1 MGKNKLRKFA
11 EMETFPNVFQCGA
24 RNMEYTVETRRWC
37 VSPEELSIPPSG
49 GEGALAMKGNWRTS
63 FFKND
68 NPIVLELGCGR
79 GEYTVGLAALYPE
92 KNFIGVDIKG
102 ARMWAGA
109 KEAVEKN
116 MPNVAFLRT
125 NIEMLPAFFA
135 PNEVDEIWITF
146 PDPQMKKA
154 TKRLTSTYF
163 MNRYRQLLKDNGII
177 HLKTDSPFLFT
188 YTSEMVKLN
197 QLPIL
202 TCTDNLYASRDA
214 IHGVSPD
221 SNAVETH
228 QWCVSPVLGLK
239 THYEKQWLERGLTIK
254 YIQFR
259 LPHTGSLQEPEIDIE
274 YDSYRS
280 YGRNQR
286 PKTNTPKQTNTIPTH
301 HQQ

>member
-24 RNMEYTVETRRWC
+24 RDIETA
-37 VSPEELSIPPSG
+37 PEVV
-49 GEGALAMKGNWRTS
+49 AMKGNWRKT

-109 KEAVEKN
+109 KEAVEKQ

-125 NIEMLPAFFA
+125 NIEMLPAFFSSD
-135 PNEVDEIWITF
+135 EIDEIWITF

-163 MNRYRQLLKDNGII
+163 MNRYRQVLKDNGLI
-177 HLKTDSPFLFT
+177 HLKSDSPFLFT
-188 YTSEMVKLN
+188 YTSEMVRLN
-197 QLPIL
+197 NLPTL
-202 TCTDNLYASRDA
+202 VCTDNLYESDYT
-214 IHGVSPD
+214 D
-221 SNAVETH
+221 T
-228 QWCVSPVLGLK
+228 VLSLK
-239 THYEKQWLERGLTIK
+239 THYEKQWLERGMTIK

-259 LPHTGSLQEPEIDIE
+259 LPHHGELQEPEIDIE
-274 YDSYRS
+274 HDSYRS

-286 PKTNTPKQTNTIPTH
+286 PKNKE
-301 HQQ
+301 